1 MAGAEL
7 DDVGSLSAEFV
18 PADFVVPRTLEGEGF
33 LLEPLGPEHN
43 DSDHA
48 AWSGSI
54 EHIRATP
61 GFTAALWQGDD
72 WPYPMSSEQ
81 NLADLQMHAREFA
94 AAEAFAY
101 TVLAAGRASGVLDD
115 HGGDDTIDVI
125 GCVYIDPDPNAVVQ
139 PAAMVRCWVRADHAD
154 LDPLLAATVA
164 DWLQHDWPLAAVR
177 FPGRD
182 WSLPG

>member
-1 MAGAEL
+1 
-7 DDVGSLSAEFV
+7 VGSLPAEFV
-18 PADFVVPRTLEGEGF
+18 PADFVVPRTLQGEGF
-33 LLEPLGPEHN
+33 LLKPLGPEHN

-54 EHIRATP
+54 DHIHATP

-94 AAEAFAY
+94 AREAFAY
-101 TVLAAGRASGVLDD
+101 TVLDSGRDDAGEA
-115 HGGDDTIDVI
+115 DVI
-125 GCVYIDPDPNAVVQ
+125 GCVYIDPDTSGAAN
-139 PAAMVRCWVRADHAD
+139 AMVRCWVRADRAHLDEPLAD
-154 LDPLLAATVA
+154 AVRH
-164 DWLQHDWPLAAVR
+164 WLRTDWPFASVR

-182 WSLPG
+182 A